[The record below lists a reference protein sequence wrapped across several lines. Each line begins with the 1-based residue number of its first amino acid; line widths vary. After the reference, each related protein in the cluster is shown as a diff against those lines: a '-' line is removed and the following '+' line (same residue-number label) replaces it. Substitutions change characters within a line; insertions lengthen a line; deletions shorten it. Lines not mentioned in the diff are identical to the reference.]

1 MRLAKA
7 HSVLFEP
14 VRIGPVTAPN
24 RFYQVPHCN
33 GIGDAAPQ
41 VIAAMRGMKAEGGW
55 GVVCTENLMVDA
67 SSDIAPFAMQ
77 RLWDKGDV
85 DVQRLTVDAIHEHG
99 ALAGCELA
107 HFGMAASNRISRE
120 VPIGPSSRPVMEAI
134 DPRQSRV
141 MDKGDIKAFRHRHR
155 AAALRAREAE
165 FDIVYLYCSHEN
177 SILSQF
183 FSPYLNDRMDEYGGS
198 LENRM
203 RLFHEVLADT
213 HEAVGDRCAV
223 AIRFSV
229 AQLQRHRVVEQ
240 DELRAIV
247 EATANMPDL
256 WDVNINDWGHDSAT
270 SRFGGEG
277 HQEELISFVKQVS
290 DKPVVGVGRFTS
302 PDTMAGQ
309 IRRGVMDLVGCAR
322 PSIADPFLPEKVR
335 TGRLDEIRE
344 CIGCN
349 ICISGE
355 NSFTTMRCTQ
365 NPTMME
371 EWRRGWHPETVSRID
386 TPENALIVG
395 SGPAGLEAALV
406 LAKRGYDVAV
416 AEAAD
421 DFGGRVRRESALPG
435 LEEWIRVREHRL
447 LQLRQMSNVELYH
460 SSPLEAED
468 VLGFGFE
475 NVILATG
482 ARWRAD
488 GIGRSHYRPLDLPPV
503 LTPDDI
509 MDGQV
514 ISGHVVIYDDDGSY
528 LAAALAEQ
536 VLKQGA
542 TVEIVTPHE
551 IFARWTRL
559 TLEQRRLQARMIDRG
574 VTLSTD
580 LTLTHAA
587 PGRFVFEHGL
597 TGQTVTRE
605 GDHLLMLTGR
615 LPDTTLH
622 DALKDQ
628 PLADA
633 GIKTLTPIG
642 DCVAP
647 GLIAHAVFAGH
658 RLGRELGQKAEHAA
672 QDMAYARERFDLHM
686 PVASVAAA
694 E

>member
-1 MRLAKA
+1 MSLAKA
-7 HSVLFEP
+7 HSLLFEP
-14 VRIGPVTAPN
+14 VQIGPVTAPN
-24 RFYQVPHCN
+24 RLYQVPHCN
-33 GIGDAAPQ
+33 GIGDAAPH

-67 SSDIAPFAMQ
+67 YSDIAPFAMQ
-77 RLWDKGDV
+77 RLWDAGDV

-120 VPIGPSSRPVMEAI
+120 LPMGPSSRPILEAI

-141 MDKGDIKAFRHRHR
+141 MDKSDIKAFRRRHR
-155 AAALRAREAE
+155 EAAIRAREAG

-183 FSPYLNDRMDEYGGS
+183 FSPYLNDRSDEYGGS

-213 HEAVGDRCAV
+213 KDAVGDRCAV

-229 AQLQRHRVVEQ
+229 AQLQRHRIIER
-240 DELRAIV
+240 DELRDIV

-270 SRFGGEG
+270 SRFAGEG
-277 HQEELISFVKQVS
+277 HQEDLISFVKQVS

-309 IRRGVMDLVGCAR
+309 VRRGVMDLVGCAR

-335 TGRLDEIRE
+335 TGRVDEIRE

-349 ICISGE
+349 LCISGE

-371 EWRRGWHPETVSRID
+371 EWRRDWHPEIVSRIGS
-386 TPENALIVG
+386 PENALIVG

-416 AEAAD
+416 AEAAS
-421 DFGGRVRRESALPG
+421 DFGGRIRRESALPG
-435 LEEWIRVREHRL
+435 LAEWIRVREHRL
-447 LQLRQMSNVELYH
+447 LQLRQMANVDLYH
-460 SSPLEAED
+460 SSLLGAED
-468 VLGFGFE
+468 VLDFGFE
-475 NVILATG
+475 NVVLATG

-488 GIGRSHYRPLDLPPV
+488 GVGRSHYRPLDLPPV
-503 LTPDDI
+503 LTPDDV
-509 MDGQV
+509 MDGNQV
-514 ISGHVVIYDDDGSY
+514 SGHVVIYDDDGSY

-536 VLKQGA
+536 LLKQGA

-551 IFARWTRL
+551 TFARWTRL
-559 TLEQRRLQARMIDRG
+559 TLEQRRLRARMVERG
-574 VTLSTD
+574 VSVSQEFTLSDATQGQF
-580 LTLTHAA
+580 T
-587 PGRFVFEHGL
+587 FVDGL
-597 TGQTVTRE
+597 TGQSVTRE
-605 GDHLLMLTGR
+605 GDHLLMLTSR
-615 LPDTTLH
+615 RPDSALF
-622 DALKDQ
+622 DALTQQ
-628 PLADA
+628 PLAEA
-633 GIKTLTPIG
+633 GINSVTPIG

-658 RLGRELGQKAEHAA
+658 RLGREIGQAA
-672 QDMAYARERFDLHM
+672 QDVSYARERFSLNRQAAHAD
-686 PVASVAAA
+686 AA